1 MLSFSKSNFMMRK
14 NSTPDSTLVSDFI
27 KGNENSLEVLI
38 KRHKQRLYSFIYSK
52 VLNRDIAEDVFQDT
66 FIKVIRTL
74 KKGNYNEE
82 GKFLPWVMRIAHN
95 LVIDHFRKTNRMP
108 TFKNTDEFDIFS
120 VIGDGNL
127 NAEKKMI
134 QEQIHKDVRELIKE
148 LPDEQKEVL
157 LMRMYRDMS
166 FREISENT
174 GVSIN
179 TALGRMRYAL
189 MNMRKLIEK
198 NKIILVN

>member
-1 MLSFSKSNFMMRK
+1 MMRK
-14 NSTPDSTLVSDFI
+14 NSTPDSTLVKDFI
-27 KGNENSLEVLI
+27 KGNEKSLAVLI
-38 KRHKQRLYSFIYSK
+38 NRHQQRLYSFIYSK

-108 TFKNTDEFDIFS
+108 AFKNTEEFDIFS

-134 QEQIHKDVRELIKE
+134 QEQICTDVRALIEE
-148 LPDEQKEVL
+148 LPAEQKEVL
-157 LMRMYRDMS
+157 IMRMYKDMS

-189 MNMRKLIEK
+189 MNMRKLIEN
-198 NKIILVN
+198 NKIILVD